1 MLWDARLRKRP
12 PLLGLDRTQQAEDEV
27 PVGTDIP
34 NGADMS
40 SARLAGSLN
49 EIDYFLLEYL
59 GEDQNGSLHSRDP

>member
-1 MLWDARLRKRP
+1 MLRDARSSEAP
-12 PLLGLDRTQQAEDEV
+12 SFGQQAEDEV